1 MLPAKCEKHPQLY
14 MMCREDEKTL
24 SVALYNCF
32 PDTVFAP
39 TVTLNSDYKKITD
52 TVNTSAAVSGNT
64 VTLTDI
70 PPFSFCAFTV
80 EK

>member
-1 MLPAKCEKHPQLY
+1 

-24 SVALYNCF
+24 TVALYNCF

-39 TVTLNSDYKKITD
+39 TLTLSNAYAKVTD
-52 TVNTSAAVSGNT
+52 TVNTSATVSGNT

-70 PPFSFCAFTV
+70 PPFAFCAFAV